1 MLLSSVSHVGSLVV
15 LVVITDALE
24 KEASTKRRRGVC
36 VCMCQRRF
44 LMIIVATMNIV
55 DAFLCTSIETDVVT
69 VIINVVAK
77 STVSRVSH
85 THENTIFSTIRSNA

>member
-1 MLLSSVSHVGSLVV
+1 
-15 LVVITDALE
+15 
-24 KEASTKRRRGVC
+24 
-36 VCMCQRRF
+36 
-44 LMIIVATMNIV
+44 MIIVATMNIV

-77 STVSRVSH
+77 SSVSRVSH